1 MAEGRHI
8 DWRKIG
14 FYIALNY
21 FDVLVVLQ
29 LDMYAINKCWEF
41 YREEFIKLKKTKVDH
56 SLRFHF
62 GFQKKK
68 SICRW
73 VIFV

>member
-1 MAEGRHI
+1 MAEERHI

-29 LDMYAINKCWEF
+29 LDMYALINVEN
-41 YREEFIKLKKTKVDH
+41 FIERNLL
-56 SLRFHF
+56 S
-62 GFQKKK
+62 
-68 SICRW
+68 
-73 VIFV
+73 